1 MRRFS
6 LAFTGPRFMNGLA
19 MDNREPQGRGQRSGG
34 TAAGAVRAVM
44 LILLAIALT
53 VSPAI
58 SFAAEPA
65 PPVEVGAGDNAAHAV
80 AAEHQPG
87 EHPVAGEHE
96 GAEHEAGPPSINF
109 KALGL
114 QLLNFAVLLVIL
126 VKFGGGAINKALSA
140 RHQQLKADLASAA
153 ELRALA
159 EAKLSKQEA
168 RLASLE
174 HEIGEMRREIKS
186 EAEAEKARLIAAAEE
201 RAVRIKSET
210 AFLVEQQVREAA
222 GRLRREAADTA
233 LKVAEEILRR
243 AVGAG
248 DQQRLLDTFVSDVEQ
263 PHPASPAAAAG
274 TGTAGRAA

>member
-1 MRRFS
+1 
-6 LAFTGPRFMNGLA
+6 MNGLA
-19 MDNREPQGRGQRSGG
+19 MNNLEQRRSRGWRGK
-34 TAAGAVRAVM
+34 ARAVVRVAFAALM
-44 LILLAIALT
+44 FSLIPALS
-53 VSPAI
+53 V
-58 SFAAEPA
+58 AAEPSA
-65 PPVEVGAGDNAAHAV
+65 PVEVGAGDNAAHAV

-87 EHPVAGEHE
+87 EHATASEHAG
-96 GAEHEAGPPSINF
+96 GGHEAGPPSVDY
-109 KALGL
+109 KTLGL

-126 VKFGGGAINKALSA
+126 VKFGGGAINKALAA

-174 HEIGEMRREIKS
+174 HEIGEMRRGIKA
-186 EAEAEKARLIAAAEE
+186 EAEAEKARLISAAEE

-233 LKVAEEILRR
+233 LKAAEEILRR

-263 PHPASPAAAAG
+263 PALAPTGTGAGTG